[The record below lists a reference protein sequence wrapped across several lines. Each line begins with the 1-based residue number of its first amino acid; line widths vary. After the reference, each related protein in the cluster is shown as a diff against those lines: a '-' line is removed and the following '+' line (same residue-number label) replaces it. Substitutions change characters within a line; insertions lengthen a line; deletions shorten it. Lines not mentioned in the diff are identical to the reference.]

1 MACPGQ
7 SKGRNKRKGRK
18 GVLELQRVQAP
29 GLKLQEQGRK
39 GEEGSHSP
47 K

>member
-1 MACPGQ
+1 MCPCQ
-7 SKGRNKRKGRK
+7 TEGRIRGKEGKALQK
-18 GVLELQRVQAP
+18 LQRVWAP

-39 GEEGSHSP
+39 GGRNAS